1 MDHSFHFFRSFNIHE
16 ITKVVKVTHQQV
28 RQVDTG
34 ADERSGGAV
43 VLLVAAEDD
52 LVQVRNDLERLAGD
66 EQHRYRNLNFISLL
80 LTRIS
85 TNVYFCDFHL
95 ELVHL

>member
-1 MDHSFHFFRSFNIHE
+1 M
-16 ITKVVKVTHQQV
+16 

-66 EQHRYRNLNFISLL
+66 EQHRYRNLEIFSVIN
-80 LTRIS
+80 
-85 TNVYFCDFHL
+85 
-95 ELVHL
+95 

>member
-1 MDHSFHFFRSFNIHE
+1 M
-16 ITKVVKVTHQQV
+16 

-52 LVQVRNDLERLAGD
+52 LVQVRNDLELLAGD